1 MLVINFRKLPLRAI
15 MGDTICIKINQ
26 QEYGL
31 GIEESKKH
39 AHGHLLRYKG
49 DKPVTTRELHTK
61 LSSIW
66 KNIGV

>member
-1 MLVINFRKLPLRAI
+1 